1 MWFVSAGLIAAA
13 IRSGVEIA
21 AQFDEGNR
29 TGPGVR
35 RLLAIALGAIFLSS
49 ATGGRA
55 GSSSDSE
62 PRARPQH
69 HSLKKAKLMT
79 LSRFPRTAAAVAL
92 VAMVGLAAA
101 CGSLRRA
108 RTRPQRRP
116 TPHRHRSKSD
126 GELPRCLGALSTV
139 DGPTNTDAVVPS
151 GYTQSPQGAVIAAI
165 QGQARL
171 ALAPDN
177 TWAQTAQVVAAPG
190 AGRDAFLRR
199 ASDGLHHRGSRSGPD
214 SSVRRV
220 PFLRLLPGR
229 RDRLAGDADARRDPV
244 CLPTRLVWQGEDWK
258 VELPSPSNEAA
269 DDPTPTDPTP
279 LTSLDDYVAFS
290 AAN

>member
-1 MWFVSAGLIAAA
+1 
-13 IRSGVEIA
+13 
-21 AQFDEGNR
+21 
-29 TGPGVR
+29 
-35 RLLAIALGAIFLSS
+35 
-49 ATGGRA
+49 
-55 GSSSDSE
+55 
-62 PRARPQH
+62 
-69 HSLKKAKLMT
+69 MT
-79 LSRFPRTAAAVAL
+79 LSRFRRTAAAVAL

-101 CGSLRRA
+101 CGS
-108 RTRPQRRP
+108 
-116 TPHRHRSKSD
+116 SD
-126 GELPRCLGALSTV
+126 EQDSPATSADTASAPVEVRWESYRGVSVPLSTV

-190 AGRDAFLRR
+190 AGRDAFSVARVM
-199 ASDGLHHRGSRSGPD
+199 ASITEEADPAQTAQFVGFRFSDYSQDAATVWLATRMPDGTLSAS
-214 SSVRRV
+214 
-220 PFLRLLPGR
+220 
-229 RDRLAGDADARRDPV
+229 
-244 CLPTRLVWQGEDWK
+244 PTRLVWQGEDWK
-258 VELPSPSNEAA
+258 VELPSPSDGAD